1 MFRFRRNAV
10 VALFLIAAA
19 TQPVVQMPLRAAPVP
34 PEYRTGGFAIGCQ
47 AWSFNKFTAFEAIE
61 KTAQAGARVIEFY
74 PGQKMSAE
82 DQTGVGPGMNDE
94 AIGKLKAQLTKH
106 NVKAVAFGVT
116 GIPRDEAGARNLFS
130 WAKKMDI
137 GVINT
142 ESTDAIDTIDRM
154 VKEFDIKVGFHNHP
168 RRDDDANYK
177 VWDPNYILS
186 LVKDRDMRIGAC
198 ADTGHWV
205 RSGIKP
211 VDALRILRGRVVSS
225 HLKDLH
231 VFTRGG
237 HDMPYGQGVSNI
249 RGILDELR
257 AQNFDGPLSVEYEY
271 NWDNNVAE
279 IAQCIGFVRGYGNVV
294 MSGAQAPLKPGKP
307 ISLFNGRDFTGWTY
321 VSSNPDVKMQ
331 DVWSVKDGAIVCKG
345 TPAGYIR
352 TTNDYTNYVLRLQ
365 WRFNK
370 PGNGGV
376 LLRMVG
382 ADKVWPRSIEA
393 QLQAGSAGDIWNID
407 EFPLQT
413 DVARTNGRHT
423 VKLKPTNERP
433 IGQWNDYEITL
444 NGGDLMLKVN
454 GEVQNTATGAWI
466 TPGKICLQ
474 SEGAEIEMRN
484 IVLTPLS

>member
-1 MFRFRRNAV
+1 
-10 VALFLIAAA
+10 
-19 TQPVVQMPLRAAPVP
+19 
-34 PEYRTGGFAIGCQ
+34 
-47 AWSFNKFTAFEAIE
+47 
-61 KTAQAGARVIEFY
+61 
-74 PGQKMSAE
+74 MSA
-82 DQTGVGPGMNDE
+82 DDPVGIGPGMNDE
-94 AIGKLKAQLTKH
+94 AISKLKAQLARH

-116 GIPRDEAGARNLFS
+116 GISRDEAGARNLFS

-142 ESTDAIDTIDRM
+142 ESTDAIDTIEKM

-168 RRDDDANYK
+168 RRSDDPNYK

-186 LVKDRDMRIGAC
+186 LVKDRDLRIGAC

-231 VFTRGG
+231 VFAPNG

-257 AQNFDGPLSVEYEY
+257 AQSFDGPLSVEYEH
-271 NWDNNVAE
+271 NWDNNVAD
-279 IAQCIGFVRGYGNVV
+279 IAQCIGFVRGYGNMV
-294 MSGAQAPLKPGKP
+294 MSGGQSALKPGRP
-307 ISLFNGRDFTGWTY
+307 ISLFNGRDFAGWTY
-321 VSSNPDVKMQ
+321 VSSNPDVKME
-331 DVWSVKDGAIVCKG
+331 DVWTVKDGAIVCKG

-352 TTNDYTNYVLRLQ
+352 TTNDYTNYVLRMQ

-407 EFPLQT
+407 EFPMQT

-444 NGGDLMLKVN
+444 NGSDLMLKVN

-484 IVLTPLS
+484 LVLTPLE